1 MHCRTI
7 PSNLDGGESGVSE
20 KSGRC
25 FVTRQRAVQEISL
38 LLPSRR
44 SESAASSVNLLTS
57 VDRDPDYR
65 REQWTW
71 MRKMESRFDMVTIAS
86 AVCVAGYVA
95 IALGYVSIYDLG
107 LSREQ
112 VRDGAMIVAILV
124 AALVAIDFFGKRLRK
139 AK

>member
-1 MHCRTI
+1 MC
-7 PSNLDGGESGVSE
+7 
-20 KSGRC
+20 
-25 FVTRQRAVQEISL
+25 
-38 LLPSRR
+38 
-44 SESAASSVNLLTS
+44 
-57 VDRDPDYR
+57 
-65 REQWTW
+65 
-71 MRKMESRFDMVTIAS
+71 KMKSRFDIVTVAS

-95 IALGYVSIYDLG
+95 ITLGYVSVYDLG